1 MKITYVITVL
11 VFGVALVGLGI
22 WSWNDSRGQDA
33 DIRGIATADDTRI
46 QSLTADVENIKGIA
60 TADDTR
66 VQSLAADVENISRR
80 LAALEALA
88 GQIPDNAVVAV
99 TDPVTQIP
107 IDHTEYV
114 RWSDDTEN
122 DLQWDW
128 DFERGRIDGV
138 GTINPTD
145 YSQQYWSSEDHSPIA
160 LHVAVEI
167 DINENN
173 PEAILDTTQWY
184 LVTEPYD
191 PKYPQYEM
199 VLEEASDIYQS
210 TATKCVEKAYVRHD
224 YKCGLVFRIPDDW
237 WDSEERGWIEG
248 AENTKMQLAF
258 LYRTSEGVESLNWY
272 IGGLD

>member
-1 MKITYVITVL
+1 MKITYVLTVL
-11 VFGVALVGLGI
+11 IFGVALVGLGI

-99 TDPVTQIP
+99 TDPVTRMP

-114 RWSDDTEN
+114 RWSSDTEDN
-122 DLQWDW
+122 RQW
-128 DFERGRIDGV
+128 DFEKGRIDGV
-138 GTINPTD
+138 GTINITE
-145 YSQQYWSSEDHSPIA
+145 YSQQYWSSEDRNQIA
-160 LHVAVEI
+160 VHVAVEI
-167 DINENN
+167 DIDENS

-191 PKYPQYEM
+191 PQYSQYKT
-199 VLEEASDIYQS
+199 VLEEASATHHS
-210 TATKCVEKAYVRHD
+210 TATQCVEKAFVRHD

-237 WDSEERGWIEG
+237 RDSEESGWVEG
-248 AENTKMQLAF
+248 AENTEMQVAF
-258 LYRTSEGVESLNWY
+258 LYRTSEGVESLNWH
-272 IGGLD
+272 IGTLD